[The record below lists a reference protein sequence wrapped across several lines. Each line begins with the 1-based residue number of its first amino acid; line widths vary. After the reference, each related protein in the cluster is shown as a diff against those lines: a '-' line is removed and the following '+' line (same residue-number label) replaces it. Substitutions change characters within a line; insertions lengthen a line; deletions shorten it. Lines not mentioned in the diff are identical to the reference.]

1 MVLNSPMQ
9 AIPSP
14 MKQKQ
19 IEFLGSVVEIE
30 HNKRLKNSYI
40 RIKNGT
46 ICVKTPY
53 ISEAFIADMLHA
65 KKAWIQKALKRQSIA
80 KKPHIRLQDEVLLF
94 NEIVSID
101 HPDVYILRQKLCK
114 ISSNEEEKILQAYE
128 NFYKEFA
135 KEYLTKRVDYF
146 AEQMQLSY
154 ECLRF
159 RKMKSR
165 WGSCSS
171 QRKITLNTELVKID
185 KMLIDYVVVHELAHL
200 VHMNHS
206 KAFHALVEHYLS
218 DAKERRKKLKNIT
231 LLG

>member
-1 MVLNSPMQ
+1 
-9 AIPSP
+9 

-19 IEFLGSVVEIE
+19 IDFLGSVVEIE
-30 HNKRLKNSYI
+30 FNKRLKNSYI
-40 RIKNGT
+40 RIKNTT
-46 ICVKTPY
+46 ICVKTPCT
-53 ISEAFIADMLHA
+53 SEAYIINMLYA
-65 KKAWIQKALKRQSIA
+65 KKEWIQKALQRQNIA
-80 KKPHIRLQDEVLLF
+80 KEPQITLQDEVLLF
-94 NEIVSID
+94 NKVLSIE
-101 HPDVYILRQKLCK
+101 HPDAYKLRKKLSR
-114 ISSNEEEKILQAYE
+114 ISSNEQEKVLKAYE

-135 KEYLTKRVDYF
+135 KEYLTKRVDFF
-146 AEQMQLSY
+146 AQQMQLNY
-154 ECLRF
+154 VALRF

-171 QRKITLNTELVKID
+171 QRKITLNTELIKID
-185 KMLIDYVVVHELAHL
+185 KTLIDYVVVHELCHL